1 MLRRLFVVV
10 LLCALTIHGASG
22 AVAAQENMATVHGT
36 IYDFWSYTPLEN
48 VEIKVYSGSTL
59 HSTVISTNGNYSL
72 SLQPGS
78 YEIVAR
84 YYQRMT
90 LVYDDDE
97 NITLQQND
105 NVALDMI
112 MFPAEIDENSDN
124 LDIMPDLDETGA
136 ALPWLGIAIGL
147 IIFVIGV
154 VVFYNRKIMGMIEKE
169 TSAPH
174 ATRVVGVP
182 EELQAVLDIIKA
194 GGGRMNQLELR
205 QKLPWSE
212 AKVSLMI
219 SDLEDR
225 GLVRKIR
232 KGRANII
239 VLKD

>member
-1 MLRRLFVVV
+1 MLRRLSVVA
-10 LLCALTIHGASG
+10 LLCVLAVHSTSG

-48 VEIKVYSGSTL
+48 VMIGVTSGTQTL
-59 HSTVISTNGNYSL
+59 SLDGTYSL

-84 YYQRMT
+84 YSQRGT
-90 LVYDDDE
+90 LVYEDSE
-97 NITLQQND
+97 NITLQPND
-105 NVALDMI
+105 NVTLDMI
-112 MFPAEIDENSDN
+112 MFPEYIDENSDN
-124 LDIMPDLDETGA
+124 LDITPDLDETGA

-182 EELQAVLDIIKA
+182 EELQGVLDVIKA
-194 GGGRMNQLELR
+194 GGGRVNQLELR

>member
-1 MLRRLFVVV
+1 MLRRLFVLV
-10 LLCALTIHGASG
+10 LLCMLVTHGAPG

-36 IYDFWSYTPLEN
+36 VYDFWSYTPLEN
-48 VEIKVYSGSTL
+48 IEIKVYSDSTL
-59 HSTVISTNGNYSL
+59 HSTVISTDGNYSL

-84 YYQRMT
+84 YYQHMT
-90 LVYDDDE
+90 LVYEDEE

-112 MFPAEIDENSDN
+112 MFPVEADENLES
-124 LDIMPDLDETGA
+124 LDITPDSDETGA

-147 IIFVIGV
+147 IILVIGV
-154 VVFYNRKIMGMIEKE
+154 VVFYNRKIMGMVEKE
-169 TSAPH
+169 TSAP
-174 ATRVVGVP
+174 ATKVVGVP
-182 EELQAVLDIIKA
+182 EELQEVLDVIKA
-194 GGGRMNQLELR
+194 GGGRVNQLELR